1 MTFPLHSVCIDGNF
15 GELLV
20 VKINRGGGRKM
31 EYGYARCST
40 NESKQDI
47 NRQKR
52 ELKNMGIKEDNIFF
66 EYESGTKDDRKEL
79 NHLMQI
85 VKAGDSI
92 TSLEVSRLTRS
103 TQKLCEIIK
112 EVQEKQIKLV
122 IAGSI
127 TIDCSPG
134 KELDAISKGM
144 MLMWG
149 VFAELERDIITARI
163 KSGMLNA
170 RVKGVKL
177 GRPQTTIE
185 TLPYNFLKY
194 YPMFQNGS
202 INLSELSR
210 LSGISRPT
218 LYKYLKLLEG
228 K

>member
-1 MTFPLHSVCIDGNF
+1 MD
-15 GELLV
+15 
-20 VKINRGGGRKM
+20 
-31 EYGYARCST
+31 YGYARCST

-52 ELKNMGIKEDNIFF
+52 ELKSMGIKEGNIFF
-66 EYESGTKDDRKEL
+66 EYESGAKDDRKEL
-79 NHLMQI
+79 NRLMQI
-85 VKAGDSI
+85 VKPGDSI
-92 TSLEVSRLTRS
+92 TSLEVSRTRS

-163 KSGMLNA
+163 RSGMANA
-170 RVKGVKL
+170 KSKGVKL
-177 GRPQTTIE
+177 GRPQITIE

-194 YPMFQNGS
+194 YPMFQKGS

-218 LYKYLKLLEG
+218 LYKYLKIVEG

>member
-1 MTFPLHSVCIDGNF
+1 MD
-15 GELLV
+15 
-20 VKINRGGGRKM
+20 
-31 EYGYARCST
+31 YGYARCST

-47 NRQKR
+47 NRQR
-52 ELKNMGIKEDNIFF
+52 MELKNLGVKEDNIFF

-79 NHLMQI
+79 NRLMKI

-112 EVQEKQIKLV
+112 EVQERQIKLV

-149 VFAELERDIITARI
+149 VFAELERDIITERI
-163 KSGMLNA
+163 KSGMRNA
-170 RVKGVKL
+170 KEKGVRL
-177 GRPQTTIE
+177 GRPQMTME

-194 YPMFQNGS
+194 YPMFQKGS

-218 LYKYLKLLEG
+218 IYKYLRIIEQQ
-228 K
+228 

>member
-1 MTFPLHSVCIDGNF
+1 L
-15 GELLV
+15 
-20 VKINRGGGRKM
+20 K
-31 EYGYARCST
+31 YGYARCST

-52 ELKNMGIKEDNIFF
+52 ELKNMGIKEDDIFF
-66 EYESGTKDDRKEL
+66 EYESGAKDDRKEL
-79 NHLMQI
+79 NRLMQI
-85 VKAGDSI
+85 VKPGDSI

-112 EVQEKQIKLV
+112 EVQEKQIRLV

-163 KSGMLNA
+163 KSGMENA
-170 RVKGVKL
+170 KAKGVKL
-177 GRPQTTIE
+177 GRPQTTIA

-194 YPMFQNGS
+194 YPMFQRGS

-218 LYKYLKLLEG
+218 LYKYLKIVESQ
-228 K
+228 

>member
-1 MTFPLHSVCIDGNF
+1 M
-15 GELLV
+15 
-20 VKINRGGGRKM
+20 K
-31 EYGYARCST
+31 YGYARCST

-52 ELKNMGIKEDNIFF
+52 ELKSMGIKEDNIFF
-66 EYESGTKDDRKEL
+66 EYESGAKDDRKEL
-79 NHLMQI
+79 GRLMQI
-85 VKAGDSI
+85 VKPGDSI

-163 KSGMLNA
+163 KSGMINA
-170 RVKGVKL
+170 KSKGVKL
-177 GRPQTTIE
+177 GRPQITVE
-185 TLPYNFLKY
+185 TLPYNFLRY
-194 YPMFQNGS
+194 YPMFQNGN

-210 LSGISRPT
+210 LSSISRPT
-218 LYKYLKLLEG
+218 LYKYLKIVE

>member
-1 MTFPLHSVCIDGNF
+1 M
-15 GELLV
+15 
-20 VKINRGGGRKM
+20 K
-31 EYGYARCST
+31 YGYARCST

-66 EYESGTKDDRKEL
+66 EYESGAKDDRREL
-79 NHLMQI
+79 NRLMQI
-85 VKAGDSI
+85 VKPGDSV

-112 EVQEKQIKLV
+112 KVQEKQIKLV

-163 KSGMLNA
+163 KSGMENA
-170 RVKGVKL
+170 KAKGVKL
-177 GRPQTTIE
+177 GRPQTTIA

-194 YPMFQNGS
+194 YPMFQRGS

-218 LYKYLKLLEG
+218 LYKYLKIVESQ
-228 K
+228 

>member
-1 MTFPLHSVCIDGNF
+1 MD
-15 GELLV
+15 
-20 VKINRGGGRKM
+20 
-31 EYGYARCST
+31 YGYARCST

-47 NRQKR
+47 NRQRR

-79 NHLMQI
+79 NCLMQI
-85 VKAGDSI
+85 VKPGDSI

-163 KSGMLNA
+163 RSGMSNA
-170 RVKGVKL
+170 RSKGVKL

-194 YPMFQNGS
+194 YPMFQKGS

-210 LSGISRPT
+210 LSSISRPT
-218 LYKYLKLLEG
+218 LYKYLKIVDANTPL
-228 K
+228 

>member
-1 MTFPLHSVCIDGNF
+1 MD
-15 GELLV
+15 
-20 VKINRGGGRKM
+20 
-31 EYGYARCST
+31 YGYARCST

-52 ELKNMGIKEDNIFF
+52 ELKDMGIKEDNIFF

-79 NHLMQI
+79 NRLMQI

-112 EVQEKQIKLV
+112 EVQERQIKLV

-134 KELDAISKGM
+134 RELDAISKGM

-163 KSGMLNA
+163 KSGMKNA
-170 RVKGVKL
+170 KEKGVRL
-177 GRPQTTIE
+177 GRPEINME

-218 LYKYLKLLEG
+218 IYKYLRIIEQQ
-228 K
+228 

>member
-1 MTFPLHSVCIDGNF
+1 MRL
-15 GELLV
+15 
-20 VKINRGGGRKM
+20 K
-31 EYGYARCST
+31 YGYARCST

-66 EYESGTKDDRKEL
+66 EYESGAKDDKKEL
-79 NHLMQI
+79 NRLMQI
-85 VKAGDSI
+85 VKPGDSI

-112 EVQEKQIKLV
+112 EVQEKQIRLV

-163 KSGMLNA
+163 KSGMENA
-170 RVKGVKL
+170 KVKGVKL
-177 GRPQTTIE
+177 GRPQTTID

-194 YPMFQNGS
+194 YPMFQKGS

-218 LYKYLKLLEG
+218 LYKYLKLLER
-228 K
+228 KA